1 MNQFQFNTTARIIFG
16 AGQARRTDP
25 AAVRLLGSRPIIVSD
40 PGLAKLGLL
49 DQLRI
54 SLSERCDEVDVFSEV
69 EADPSLETVK
79 RVEEIARSFRE
90 TSVIGFGGG
99 SSMDVAKVV
108 ALLLGSSQK
117 QDEIWGVGNAI
128 GPRLPLM
135 FIPTTAGTGSEVTP
149 IAIITIDETEK
160 RGISAPVILP
170 DVAILDPELT
180 VGLPASITA
189 FTGIDAMVHAIEAV
203 TSTNLNNNPM
213 SRMLAK
219 EALRI
224 LGGNIETAVR
234 SRADLE
240 ARGQMLLGSM
250 YAGQAFAN
258 SPVAAVHALAY
269 PLGSRFH
276 IPHGLSN
283 AIVLPHVIRFNMA
296 DKNTEMLYIE
306 LANIVFPNPD
316 KKSVLCVSVYYLADS
331 FEALS
336 VKLGLHARHRD
347 LGIAR
352 EDLPML
358 AEDAMLQTRLL
369 INNPMEIGASCALK
383 IYEAAF

>member
-1 MNQFQFNTTARIIFG
+1 MNQFQFNTTAKIIFG
-16 AGQARRTDP
+16 AGQARCTDP
-25 AAVRLLGSRPIIVSD
+25 AAARLLGSRPFVVSD
-40 PGLAKLGLL
+40 PGIEKLGLL
-49 DQLRI
+49 DQLRS
-54 SLSERCDEVDVFSEV
+54 SLSGRCDEVHVFSEV

-79 RVEEIARSFRE
+79 RAEEIARSFQA

-135 FIPTTAGTGSEVTP
+135 LIPTTAGTGSEVTP
-149 IAIITIDETEK
+149 IAIITIDKTEK
-160 RGISAPVILP
+160 RGISASVILP

-203 TSTNLNNNPM
+203 TSTNPNNNPM

-224 LGGNIETAVR
+224 RSGNIEAAVR
-234 SRADLE
+234 DGTNLE

-283 AIVLPHVIRFNMA
+283 ALVLPHVIRANMA
-296 DKNTEMLYIE
+296 DKNTEALYID
-306 LANIVFPNPD
+306 LANITFPDTDREN
-316 KKSVLCVSVYYLADS
+316 VSRVSGVCFADY
-331 FEALS
+331 FVALS
-336 VKLGLHARHRD
+336 VKLGLQTRLRD
-347 LGIAR
+347 FGIVR

-358 AEDAMLQTRLL
+358 AKDAMLQTRLL
-369 INNPMEIGASCALK
+369 VNNPIEIGATAALR